1 MNRNYSDIEYG
12 QTNTFMSIML
22 MTNITLDMWMWGPLN
37 NKCGFIVKCKNVW
50 TNSYAGM
57 YAVL

>member
-22 MTNITLDMWMWGPLN
+22 MINITLDM
-37 NKCGFIVKCKNVW
+37 
-50 TNSYAGM
+50 
-57 YAVL
+57 

>member
-1 MNRNYSDIEYG
+1 
-12 QTNTFMSIML
+12 
-22 MTNITLDMWMWGPLN
+22 MWDPFN

-57 YAVL
+57 YTVL

>member
-22 MTNITLDMWMWGPLN
+22 MTNITLD
-37 NKCGFIVKCKNVW
+37 I
-50 TNSYAGM
+50 
-57 YAVL
+57 